1 MTKEVRPHVRN
12 THAMALSLRC
22 GAKTRGG
29 TPCRSAAVSGKKR
42 CRMHGGAAG
51 SGAPKG
57 NQNALKHGMYTR
69 EMQEMGKELTQL
81 MREARATLREI
92 S

>member
-1 MTKEVRPHVRN
+1 MTSDHPRN
-12 THAMALSLRC
+12 TRGMRVSPRC
-22 GAKTRGG
+22 GAKTRKGS
-29 TPCRSAAVSGKKR
+29 PCQAPAVAGKKR

-57 NQNALKHGMYTR
+57 NQNALKHGMFTK
-69 EMQEMGKELTQL
+69 EMKAERAQFQELIAESKEL
-81 MREARATLREI
+81 LRKIER